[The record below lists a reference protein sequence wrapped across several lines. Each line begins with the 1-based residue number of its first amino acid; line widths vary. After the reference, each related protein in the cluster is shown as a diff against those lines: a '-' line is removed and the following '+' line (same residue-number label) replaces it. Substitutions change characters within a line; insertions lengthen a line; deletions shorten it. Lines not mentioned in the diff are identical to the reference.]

1 MDDLRIIELYF
12 NRDEQAIK
20 ETDTKYGKL
29 CHSIA
34 YNILNNHEDS
44 EECVNDTYMS
54 VWNTIPPTRPHNFMS
69 FICKIARNLSLK
81 RLEFMKRKKR
91 SAEIILSLDEL
102 AAVLPDE
109 RYAPDVSDEDVGKLI
124 SKFLRSQEEY
134 VRNVFIRSF
143 TITSEALGV
152 YKVALY
158 VTEDGYLWTNAFDW
172 QYLFNIGEDAASRII
187 HYAKENSTE
196 VEYEPYRN
204 SVAGT
209 IIEITEEYIVV
220 DDSILCKNP
229 TDGITYKV
237 LLNDLCISRYVDCGI
252 VKVGDTVQISYEG
265 EIDET
270 SGNTIAGT
278 ISVFKATISDGDV
291 LIPE

>member
-1 MDDLRIIELYF
+1 MIKNGKGGGNTKTGLVFEGKTDLATFLNSQEGYRVTDGVVFYNDEKVARIFKKHGFYRYLKEVGVDWTKIISKKLLPDDSIYVIINNTLFIIECKYQQVAGSV
-12 NRDEQAIK
+12 DE
-20 ETDTKYGKL
+20 KL
-29 CHSIA
+29 QTC
-34 YNILNNHEDS
+34 D
-44 EECVNDTYMS
+44 
-54 VWNTIPPTRPHNFMS
+54 F
-69 FICKIARNLSLK
+69 K
-81 RLEFMKRKKR
+81 R
-91 SAEIILSLDEL
+91 
-102 AAVLPDE
+102 
-109 RYAPDVSDEDVGKLI
+109 
-124 SKFLRSQEEY
+124 
-134 VRNVFIRSF
+134 
-143 TITSEALGV
+143 
-152 YKVALY
+152 
-158 VTEDGYLWTNAFDW
+158 
-172 QYLFNIGEDAASRII
+172 I

-237 LLNDLCISRYVDCGI
+237 LLNDLRISRYVDYGI

-265 EIDET
+265 EIDKT
-270 SGNTIAGT
+270 RGNTIAGA